1 MAEAQRITVAEARE
15 KVLAGQALLV
25 CAYANEASFARYH
38 LDGAISLAEFKAR
51 VDTLPKDREIIFY
64 CD

>member
-15 KVLAGQALLV
+15 KVVAGQALLV
-25 CAYANEASFARYH
+25 CAYANDASFARYH
-38 LDGAISLAEFKAR
+38 LDGAISLAEFKTR
-51 VDTLPKDREIIFY
+51 VDTLPRNQEIIFY